1 MSTDLVRRAI
11 DDILRRISSGQFPAG
26 SALPPEDE
34 LANLLKVSRLTMR
47 EAVKVLKDPRV
58 LDVVHGRGTFVLPL
72 EEWTDLS
79 SIATLL
85 TDRVSPKELGLQLT
99 QVRRML
105 EVGAA
110 GLAAGN
116 RSEEDLARLEED
128 LRAYE
133 EAHDADDV
141 EAALKSDLA
150 FHRHILA
157 ASGNPFVGAIMQP
170 LQATLSLSR
179 RHTSALPDVRERAQA
194 HHRKIFEA
202 IAAGRADEAKNAMR
216 AHMTQTAND
225 IASLPDS
232 TD

>member
-1 MSTDLVRRAI
+1 MSTDLVHRAI

-47 EAVKVLKDPRV
+47 EAVKVLKDRRV
-58 LDVVHGRGTFVLPL
+58 LDVIHGRGTFVLPL

-116 RSEEDLARLEED
+116 RSEEDLARLEQD

-141 EAALKSDLA
+141 EAALNSDLA

-179 RHTSALPDVRERAQA
+179 RHTSALPDVRERAQG